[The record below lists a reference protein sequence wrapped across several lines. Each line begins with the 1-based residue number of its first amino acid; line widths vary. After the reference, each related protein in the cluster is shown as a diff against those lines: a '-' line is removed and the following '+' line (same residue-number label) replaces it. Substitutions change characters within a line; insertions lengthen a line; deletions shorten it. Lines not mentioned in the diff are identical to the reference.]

1 MNWLDIAII
10 ALVIWFTVSAFQAG
24 FIRETIAVLGA
35 VIGVVAAGLYYEQ
48 FADSV
53 LPFIDNETLARIV
66 AFGILFGIIALVGQ
80 LMALILKPTIR
91 MLQLGIFD
99 QLAGAAFGFTK
110 AVVFIQIFVIL
121 FVTYPRWGLDD
132 TIEGSLFGS
141 FMAENST
148 TLVRVLPDE
157 FEIGL
162 DNFTN
167 RI

>member
-1 MNWLDIAII
+1 MNWLDIAIV
-10 ALVIWFTVSAFQAG
+10 ALVVWFTISAFQAG

-35 VIGVVAAGLYYEQ
+35 IIGVVAAGLYYQE
-48 FADSV
+48 FANNV
-53 LPFIDNETLARIV
+53 LTFVDNEPFARIL
-66 AFGILFGIIALVGQ
+66 AFGIIFGAIALAGQ

-121 FVTYPRWGLDD
+121 FVTYPRWGLDE

-148 TLVRVLPDE
+148 TLVRVLPEE

-162 DNFTN
+162 DDFTA